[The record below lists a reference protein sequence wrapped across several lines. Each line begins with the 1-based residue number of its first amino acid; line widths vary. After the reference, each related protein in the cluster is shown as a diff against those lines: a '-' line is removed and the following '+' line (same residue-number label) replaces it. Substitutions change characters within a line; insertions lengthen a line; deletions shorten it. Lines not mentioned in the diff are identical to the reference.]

1 MNSGMIICGICHGM
15 ILDLD
20 NILCSRKDSSSTK
33 IDHHDVCLVILRTAR
48 NVPTDDVSIIKNRIS
63 NAKADII
70 CTNHIPNLLLLRPT
84 SQSQPMRFSRFAF
97 LVSASATT
105 SATPRSA
112 AAFSFLASGSS
123 SLSHTAKNHPLSP
136 QHGTLRMASS
146 SSSLSPA
153 NLAASLVN
161 APMIP
166 LRNGMSHP
174 AIGFGTYKVGFIPAS
189 ASAVTTGT
197 QAKDGVER
205 TASECIRDALD
216 CGYRFLE
223 CAEFYGNEHEVGAAI
238 ASSGIPRE
246 DLFLCSK
253 VWTTTIEEGPEAVEA
268 RLEKTLNDLGTD
280 YIDLYVLCCAVLREA
295 R

>member
-1 MNSGMIICGICHGM
+1 
-15 ILDLD
+15 
-20 NILCSRKDSSSTK
+20 
-33 IDHHDVCLVILRTAR
+33 
-48 NVPTDDVSIIKNRIS
+48 
-63 NAKADII
+63 
-70 CTNHIPNLLLLRPT
+70 
-84 SQSQPMRFSRFAF
+84 MRFSRFAF
-97 LVSASATT
+97 LVTASATT

-112 AAFSFLASGSS
+112 AAFSFLASSQ
-123 SLSHTAKNHPLSP
+123 SLSHPAKYHPQSS
-136 QHGTLRMASS
+136 QHGTLRMTSS
-146 SSSLSPA
+146 SSSPA
-153 NLAASLVN
+153 ELAASLVN
-161 APMIP
+161 APTMP

-189 ASAVTTGT
+189 ASAVTAGT

-205 TASECIRDALD
+205 SASECVRDALD

-268 RLEKTLNDLGTD
+268 RLEKTLKDLGTD
-280 YIDLYVLCCAVLREA
+280 YIDLYVPCYAMLCLDAMQCIASTRRKMIRMCVGHETA
-295 R
+295 RRSVCNA